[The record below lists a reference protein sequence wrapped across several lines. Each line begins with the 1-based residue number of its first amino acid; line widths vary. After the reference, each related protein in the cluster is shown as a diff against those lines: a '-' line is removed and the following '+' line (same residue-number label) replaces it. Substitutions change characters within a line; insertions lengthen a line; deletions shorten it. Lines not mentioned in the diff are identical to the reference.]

1 MLSLGRCRELV
12 GKDCRLSDEELKLLA
27 QQLYGL
33 AHVAL
38 DSFGAAKN
46 PSESGPGKS
55 EASKLVKPSGTE
67 HEPSFA
73 DVLALLPED
82 DRYAVEERAAIHELD
97 GGCTREQAEK
107 LALDAYWAIK
117 LTGGTNEH

>member
-38 DSFGAAKN
+38 DGLGATKN
-46 PSESGPGKS
+46 PPSKPDQPEAGKF
-55 EASKLVKPSGTE
+55 VQPNGTE

-82 DRYAVEERAAIHELD
+82 DRYAVEERAAIHEFD
-97 GGCTREQAEK
+97 GGCTRQQAEK
-107 LALDAYWAIK
+107 LALDAYWASK